1 MSVFEDI
8 RKKLTETK
16 DERVAKQAKEE
27 MEKTYKEMISD
38 PLVDNATEETAKA
51 IANNLLQEIKD
62 GKKTMDDVTTYLN
75 EILDSKVIND
85 KVYVSVA
92 KKLGRSDL
100 IDNKVIVDS
109 LVENDVPNKVV
120 SDFMEDDKIEF
131 SPKQNVRLLYS
142 INNPKIRIKNIKKEL
157 DKFYEE
163 DFEDKNYSEVKEKLL
178 PLYGALNGEKNEEI
192 DELCRKIVAK
202 HMAANYHQFGYT
214 KIKEYSELPFL
225 QLKDMKKYN
234 LPNTVFIE
242 YMKAYPG
249 EKNKVDIN
257 NMNMRID
264 KAYTEKMKKKR
275 TIDDVM
281 SGYNKEKFIDTLAK
295 LVDSGLMEDFIKY
308 DDKLIDTLSKTKKIG
323 LIDNLMKFDNQKREQ
338 ITETVSSVVKK
349 QLEKETIKNSIND
362 NTQEK
367 ENKINHDNDE
377 IGD

>member
-377 IGD
+377 ISD